1 MSDSDDVSSSAD
13 AVATSSVNLVTPVNA
28 DDLTFVSPGVGVKA
42 DDEDD
47 QEIPSSSI
55 LQSLSVSGGQT
66 LTGPFQSLLA
76 TPISISN
83 GQILAHP
90 ESIQIITV
98 SAPSDLGF
106 SQSDGRV
113 WQVVNPEMAII
124 AVGES
129 GEFDQ
134 KPLIATDVETIE
146 DQDHVVT
153 SRDIEGQDT
162 VTSILMPPSLQPL
175 PPNCP
180 PWAARLRNCER
191 LGDYFRGYVESEVEL
206 DLLLTYH
213 KQQTQSFW
221 GTRQSPSP
229 AKPSTRLMWKS
240 QYVPWDGIPF
250 VNSGSRAVVMECQFG
265 PRRKGALGKKLEDI
279 PVKGDYR
286 QTCPARIYIKK
297 VRKFPDFA
305 VDMDLDKKSLKNAMD
320 KAFHE
325 LKQHGLDSIGQER
338 FYVQLPTENAHEF
351 HVDGGKIQPAP
362 VKIDPEEK
370 CTRLHPR
377 VVQRIRDLVAAG
389 EVRVYAVRKQL
400 RNFVIR
406 EMGQGGLLP
415 QRHDLTLF
423 PTVNDLKNQIHQA
436 LKDVENGTL
445 PLTAPTV
452 NVEIMAPS
460 PPCMADSSTQEPSP
474 IVENAEQT
482 IWPQQA
488 VGVSHDGSVV
498 TPVPETVTVTLTQN
512 PGEDGSHV
520 ISRIETHLSD
530 GTTHISNSLTPET
543 AQLLVRL
550 NPAIFP
556 PGTLVQLQGTASTQ
570 TDAEPE
576 SSHVSNNSNIDD
588 HPIKLEQT
596 GTEDI
601 DQNMDV
607 SLEETE
613 DKSNNTMEENESL
626 QILNTGS
633 SAETEKHI
641 MTDENDI
648 NPANVMDSST
658 HIISCTNDDLS
669 DVRSEDSDSP
679 MIHTTSDM
687 TVVVEDT
694 NQLINTDV
702 MHEDG
707 EMVSLVESASDAEL

>member
-1 MSDSDDVSSSAD
+1 MSDSDEVSSSAD
-13 AVATSSVNLVTPVNA
+13 AVTTSSVTLVTPVNA
-28 DDLTFVSPGVGVKA
+28 DVLTYVSSGAGVKV

-134 KPLIATDVETIE
+134 KPLIASDVETIE

-153 SRDIEGQDT
+153 SADIEGHDT
-162 VTSILMPPSLQPL
+162 VNSIMMPPPSLQPL
-175 PPNCP
+175 PHNCP

-297 VRKFPDFA
+297 VRKFPEFA

-351 HVDGGKIQPAP
+351 HADGGKIQPVP

-370 CTRLHPR
+370 YTRLHPR
-377 VVQRIRDLVAAG
+377 VIQRIRDLVAAG

-445 PLTAPTV
+445 PLTASTV

-460 PPCMADSSTQEPSP
+460 PPCMADSSTQEPDP
-474 IVENAEQT
+474 IVENAEHT
-482 IWPQQA
+482 IWPHQA
-488 VGVSHDGSVV
+488 VGVVHDGSVV

-530 GTTHISNSLTPET
+530 GTTQISNSLTPET

-576 SSHVSNNSNIDD
+576 ISNNSNIDN
-588 HPIKLEQT
+588 HPIKLEQIDP
-596 GTEDI
+596 E

-613 DKSNNTMEENESL
+613 EKSNNNIDENEGL
-626 QILNTGS
+626 QILNTVS
-633 SAETEKHI
+633 KAETEKH
-641 MTDENDI
+641 MMSGNNGI
-648 NPANVMDSST
+648 NPVHVMDSST
-658 HIISCTNDDLS
+658 QIISGTHDDLS

-679 MIHTTSDM
+679 MIHSTSDV
-687 TVVVEDT
+687 TVVVGDT
-694 NQLINTDV
+694 NQLINTEQ

-707 EMVSLVESASDAEL
+707 GMDSMVESASDAEL